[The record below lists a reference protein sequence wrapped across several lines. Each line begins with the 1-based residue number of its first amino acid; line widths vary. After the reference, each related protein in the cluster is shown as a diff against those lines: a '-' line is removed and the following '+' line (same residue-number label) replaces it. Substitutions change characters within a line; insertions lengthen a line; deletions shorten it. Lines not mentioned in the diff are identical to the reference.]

1 MDFTDGGGSD
11 LRETCRLGEFGK
23 LVDGYLLFCR
33 EPMGEGGASRSGRLQ
48 VFPNLAGF
56 CRYIGT
62 GTEALLRILGDYPE
76 EAERLFAILEDEAL
90 NSSVSPTIISAYLK
104 RRLGYEKET
113 QPKRD
118 LAGQIKIEFEHDI
131 FEDGE

>member
-11 LRETCRLGEFGK
+11 LREACRLGEFGK
-23 LVDGYLLFCR
+23 LVDDYLLFCHR
-33 EPMGEGGASRSGRLQ
+33 PMGEGGAAKSGKAQ

-76 EAERLFAILEDEAL
+76 EAERLFAKIC
-90 NSSVSPTIISAYLK
+90 SVSS
-104 RRLGYEKET
+104 
-113 QPKRD
+113 
-118 LAGQIKIEFEHDI
+118 FS
-131 FEDGE
+131 FS